1 MTNPNPLVSIT
12 MATYNVESFI
22 KQSLNCIVNQTL
34 QDIEIIIIDDGS
46 TDGTLQIL
54 QQYALQDPRITVIA
68 KSSNQGLAV
77 SRNEA
82 LALAKGKY
90 ITFVDGDDLMDV
102 KLFKKAYEKAEA
114 TNSDVVIWD
123 YCTFY
128 NEQEI
133 TKLKAQPSQ
142 LLKLSNTNTAALLQL
157 PAFTWI
163 KLIKTKVAHT
173 LNIHFPVGL
182 TRQDIPVHWQ
192 LLTSNLKISLL
203 PERLSYYRQQPNAT
217 THKKDTKLFDIAKVL
232 DITKTYLTKSNQYQ
246 LYKNVF
252 LKQQLN
258 MLFGMYDTVEKTLK
272 PAAFQLLREKL
283 QADQWYYI
291 NSTEPLRK
299 QARWFYKAINGN
311 FVAKIKYQIWE
322 LARIVYRFL
331 FKIESK

>member
-1 MTNPNPLVSIT
+1 MQPLVSIT

-46 TDGTLQIL
+46 TDGALQIL
-54 QQYALQDPRITVIA
+54 QQHALQDPRITIIA

-77 SRNEA
+77 ARNEA

-90 ITFVDGDDLMDV
+90 IAFVDGDDLMDV
-102 KLFKKAYEKAEA
+102 NLFKKAYEKAET

-123 YCTFY
+123 YCIFY

-133 TKLKAQPSQ
+133 AQLKLQPSQ
-142 LLKLSNTNTAALLQL
+142 LLKLSNTDTAGLLQL

-163 KLIKTKVAHT
+163 KLIKTKVART

-232 DITKTYLTKSNQYQ
+232 DITKTYLLNTNQYQ

-258 MLFGMYDTVEKTLK
+258 MLFGMYDAVEKSYK
-272 PAAFQLLREKL
+272 PAALQIVKGKL
-283 QADQWYYI
+283 QNDQLHYI
-291 NSTEPLRK
+291 NSKKPLRV
-299 QARWFYKAINGN
+299 QARWFFKAIKGN
-311 FVAKIKYQIWE
+311 FVAKIKFKGWIISR
-322 LARIVYRFL
+322 AVYRQ
-331 FKIESK
+331 FKHS